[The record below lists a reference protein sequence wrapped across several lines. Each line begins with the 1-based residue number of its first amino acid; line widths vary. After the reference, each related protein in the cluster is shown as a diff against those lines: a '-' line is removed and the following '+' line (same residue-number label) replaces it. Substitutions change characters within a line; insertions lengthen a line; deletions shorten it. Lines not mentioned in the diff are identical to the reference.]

1 MDLASRVFGVEP
13 QSGPFL
19 NGEGTTVDGLLRKA
33 ETRSTASGRDGRTD
47 VRTERCVVRK
57 VYG

>member
-13 QSGPFL
+13 QSGPLL